1 MPAVLSAPAWR
12 RIYHR
17 LAEKYLPY
25 VKVGN
30 GNPVFDILDFIPI

>member
-1 MPAVLSAPAWR
+1 MPAALSAPAWR

-25 VKVGN
+25 VKLEN
-30 GNPVFDILDFIPI
+30 GNPLFDHLNDILN